1 VRVERVEFFSDGR
14 RLVGQLKL
22 PDDLAGGPLPAIV
35 QGPGWLADLAS
46 PDTLPYQDGFV
57 AAGFALLSFNYR
69 GFGQSDGKRGW
80 VRWRDQID
88 DIRNAL
94 TYLETR
100 PEIDPKRLGV
110 FGSGGTGG
118 GNAIYVAALDQRVK
132 TCVAMTAVAD
142 GPDWFRR
149 QRREYEWID
158 FATRVDSNRQ
168 QVVRGGA
175 GELVDPREELMV
187 ATPERRQARR
197 GQSNESVIGERYQL
211 RSADSLLQYRP
222 IEVVARISPRAL
234 LLTSVEDDVVTPED
248 HAVALFEQAGS
259 PKKLIRQAGVKHY
272 DSYHQNLGTLL
283 PQFVAWYR
291 AHLRYSPIIA
301 RLTAPRETVRRLPL

>member
-1 VRVERVEFFSDGR
+1 MRVERVELFSNGC

-22 PDDLAGGPLPAIV
+22 PDTVPEWSLPAIV

-46 PDTLPYQDGFV
+46 PDTLAYQDGFV
-57 AAGFALLSFNYR
+57 AAGFALLSFDYR
-69 GFGQSDGKRGW
+69 GFGQSDGERGW
-80 VRWRDQID
+80 VRWRDQVD

-100 PEIDPKRLGV
+100 PELDPDRLGV

-132 TCVAMTAVAD
+132 ACVAMTAVAD
-142 GPDWFRR
+142 GRDWFRR
-149 QRREYEWID
+149 QRREYEWVELN
-158 FATRVDSNRQ
+158 ARVGANRQ
-168 QVVRGGA
+168 RVARGGD

-197 GQSNESVIGERYQL
+197 GPSNESVIGERFQL
-211 RSADSLLQYRP
+211 CSADSLLQYRP
-222 IEVVARISPRAL
+222 VEVVDRISPRAL

-248 HAVALFEQAGS
+248 HAVALFERAGS

-272 DSYHQNLGTLL
+272 ESYHRNLELLL
-283 PQFVAWYR
+283 PQFVDWYR
-291 AHLRYSPIIA
+291 AHLRHSPIIA
-301 RLTAPRETVRRLPL
+301 RSAT